1 MLAVCMTL
9 IDNDKDQTS
18 FEDFYYRNRQIA
30 YAFAYKILNN
40 SALAEEACANAF
52 FSIAKCLK
60 KIHNYSLHDMD
71 AYLIRT
77 IRNAC
82 YAIYNKE
89 NQNPTSS
96 IFDLKVE
103 DEPSED
109 FYDDIDLDL
118 LIDAVK
124 KLDDKLK
131 SVIAY
136 KVYYDL
142 TADEIAQIMGISK
155 RTVFNYLN
163 KAKRQI
169 LDLIGGDRFE

>member
-1 MLAVCMTL
+1 MVLSLTGMPFSFLSFSAA
-9 IDNDKDQTS
+9 TS
-18 FEDFYYRNRQIA
+18 F
-30 YAFAYKILNN
+30 
-40 SALAEEACANAF
+40 S
-52 FSIAKCLK
+52 
-60 KIHNYSLHDMD
+60 
-71 AYLIRT
+71 
-77 IRNAC
+77 
-82 YAIYNKE
+82 
-89 NQNPTSS
+89 
-96 IFDLKVE
+96 
-103 DEPSED
+103 PSED

-118 LIDAVK
+118 LIDAVR

>member
-1 MLAVCMTL
+1 ML
-9 IDNDKDQTS
+9 
-18 FEDFYYRNRQIA
+18 
-30 YAFAYKILNN
+30 
-40 SALAEEACANAF
+40 F
-52 FSIAKCLK
+52 FSIAKCFK
-60 KIHNYSLHDMD
+60 KNSQLFFARYGRHILLELLETPVMRS
-71 AYLIRT
+71 T
-77 IRNAC
+77 IR
-82 YAIYNKE
+82 K

-118 LIDAVK
+118 LIDAVR

>member
-1 MLAVCMTL
+1 MKYKGFHVKITPDSDLL
-9 IDNDKDQTS
+9 R
-18 FEDFYYRNRQIA
+18 ED
-30 YAFAYKILNN
+30 
-40 SALAEEACANAF
+40 
-52 FSIAKCLK
+52 
-60 KIHNYSLHDMD
+60 
-71 AYLIRT
+71 
-77 IRNAC
+77 
-82 YAIYNKE
+82 KE

-118 LIDAVK
+118 LIDAVR

>member
-1 MLAVCMTL
+1 ML
-9 IDNDKDQTS
+9 
-18 FEDFYYRNRQIA
+18 F
-30 YAFAYKILNN
+30 
-40 SALAEEACANAF
+40 SASQNV
-52 FSIAKCLK
+52 LK
-60 KIHNYSLHDMD
+60 KF
-71 AYLIRT
+71 T
-77 IRNAC
+77 IILC
-82 YAIYNKE
+82 TIWTHILLE
-89 NQNPTSS
+89 LLET

-118 LIDAVK
+118 LIDAVR

>member
-1 MLAVCMTL
+1 
-9 IDNDKDQTS
+9 
-18 FEDFYYRNRQIA
+18 
-30 YAFAYKILNN
+30 
-40 SALAEEACANAF
+40 
-52 FSIAKCLK
+52 
-60 KIHNYSLHDMD
+60 MD

-96 IFDLKVE
+96 IYDLKAE

-163 KAKRQI
+163 KAKKQI
-169 LDLIGGDRFE
+169 LDLIGGDRFEW

>member
-52 FSIAKCLK
+52 FSIAKCFK

-77 IRNAC
+77 LRNAH
-82 YAIYNKE
+82 
-89 NQNPTSS
+89 
-96 IFDLKVE
+96 
-103 DEPSED
+103 
-109 FYDDIDLDL
+109 
-118 LIDAVK
+118 
-124 KLDDKLK
+124 
-131 SVIAY
+131 
-136 KVYYDL
+136 DL
-142 TADEIAQIMGISK
+142 TADEITQIMGISK